1 MKLKTLPETPYSQE
15 GTTRIL
21 GSWENLNWMTRPNHK
36 RLPGRM
42 ATLKGVL
49 DDLFFRGGSSPNFDP
64 LTENQTEGGKKI
76 MKKIEIGQ
84 TVRVKVETEDGTD
97 VLQGI
102 AWERMEGSKPENDLI
117 LVKMLHSYD
126 RWVLADQ
133 VV

>member
-1 MKLKTLPETPYSQE
+1 ME
-15 GTTRIL
+15 R
-21 GSWENLNWMTRPNHK
+21 
-36 RLPGRM
+36 
-42 ATLKGVL
+42 
-49 DDLFFRGGSSPNFDP
+49 
-64 LTENQTEGGKKI
+64 
-76 MKKIEIGQ
+76 IEIGQ

-102 AWERMEGSKPENDLI
+102 AWERMEGSNPENDLI